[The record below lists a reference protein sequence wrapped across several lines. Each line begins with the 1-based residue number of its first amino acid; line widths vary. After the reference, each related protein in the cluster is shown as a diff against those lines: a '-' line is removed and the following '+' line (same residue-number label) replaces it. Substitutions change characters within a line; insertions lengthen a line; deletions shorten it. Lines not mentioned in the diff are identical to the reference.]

1 MIWVSIPPFI
11 DYWLLIRYLLID
23 LLLLLEEAELESDGT
38 LGVFQPSHIQ
48 TNGFSIVLS
57 FCLSSLVFL
66 FVLLFEVGL
75 IIRSVW

>member
-38 LGVFQPSHIQ
+38 LGVFSTIPH
-48 TNGFSIVLS
+48 TNEWL
-57 FCLSSLVFL
+57 
-66 FVLLFEVGL
+66 
-75 IIRSVW
+75 